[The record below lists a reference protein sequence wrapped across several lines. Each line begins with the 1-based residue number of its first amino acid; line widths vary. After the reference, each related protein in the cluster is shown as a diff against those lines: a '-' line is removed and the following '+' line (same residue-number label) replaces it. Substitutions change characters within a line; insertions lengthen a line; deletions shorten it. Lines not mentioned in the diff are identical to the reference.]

1 MIDAIYAF
9 LERLG
14 YPHPVHPL
22 FVHLTIGMVT
32 GALVFGIVAR
42 LWRSPSL
49 WLTARNCIT
58 FALISAVPT
67 ALTGYMDWQYFFAGG
82 WLFYFK
88 VKLILAFVLL
98 ILLSLG
104 VIVSRKAEAR
114 FLATLTIYTLCFL
127 TVVGLG
133 YYGGQVVYGSWTPK
147 FPERLRVGA
156 RLFRGN
162 CSGCHPHGGNLV
174 APNLPL
180 SHAPQL
186 AEIDTF
192 QAFVRHPTMPDG
204 SQGVMP
210 AFSPTKIS
218 NQQIKDLYQYIF
230 EELRYPKRQ

>member
-114 FLATLTIYTLCFL
+114 FLSYL
-127 TVVGLG
+127 
-133 YYGGQVVYGSWTPK
+133 
-147 FPERLRVGA
+147 
-156 RLFRGN
+156 
-162 CSGCHPHGGNLV
+162 
-174 APNLPL
+174 
-180 SHAPQL
+180 
-186 AEIDTF
+186 D
-192 QAFVRHPTMPDG
+192 
-204 SQGVMP
+204 
-210 AFSPTKIS
+210 
-218 NQQIKDLYQYIF
+218 DLYSLLPDRRGSGLLWWASGLWQLDAKIPG
-230 EELRYPKRQ
+230 ETPGWRPAIQGQL